1 MTATTKAPSIW
12 LRLVAYYFKIGGV
25 IFAVIAVLGLVSGF
39 ALDWA
44 PGTTQAMPMPL
55 AVAIV
60 CAMAFALLAAGI
72 LLARRLRAGA
82 VLGLVLTLYPVA
94 FALVQ
99 RRTMTWL
106 ELALIVVPTIVLV
119 SVWREL
125 EWRHDSRDVSAPLT
139 DQQ

>member
-1 MTATTKAPSIW
+1 MTATTNAPSIW
-12 LRLVAYYFKIGGV
+12 LRLVAFYFKTGGV

-60 CAMAFALLAAGI
+60 CAMAVALLAAGI

-82 VLGLVLTLYPVA
+82 VLGLVLTLYPSA

-99 RRTMTWL
+99 RRTMAWL

-125 EWRHDSRDVSAPLT
+125 EWRHGSKDVPA
-139 DQQ
+139 

>member
-1 MTATTKAPSIW
+1 MTATTNAPSIW
-12 LRLVAYYFKIGGV
+12 LRLVAFYFKVGGV

-55 AVAIV
+55 TVAIV
-60 CAMAFALLAAGI
+60 CAMAVALLATGI

-82 VLGLVLTLYPVA
+82 VLGLVLTLYPSA

-99 RRTMTWL
+99 RRTMAWL

-119 SVWREL
+119 SVWRER
-125 EWRHDSRDVSAPLT
+125 EWRHGSSDVS
-139 DQQ
+139 DSSVG

>member
-1 MTATTKAPSIW
+1 MTTKVKAPSIW
-12 LRLVAYYFKIGGV
+12 LRLVAFYFKIGGV

-55 AVAIV
+55 TVAIV
-60 CAMAFALLAAGI
+60 CAMAVSLLATGI

-82 VLGLVLTLYPVA
+82 VLGLVLTLYPSA

-99 RRTMTWL
+99 RRTMDCRGGII
-106 ELALIVVPTIVLV
+106 AVPTIVLL
-119 SVWREL
+119 SVCGSLNGGTFQGREP
-125 EWRHDSRDVSAPLT
+125 PLT